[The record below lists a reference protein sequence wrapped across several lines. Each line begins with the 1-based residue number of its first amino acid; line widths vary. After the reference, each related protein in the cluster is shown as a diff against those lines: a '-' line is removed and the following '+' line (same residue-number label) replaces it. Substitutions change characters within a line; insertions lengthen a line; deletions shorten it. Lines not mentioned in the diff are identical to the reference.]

1 MYEIFLHLLELKNV
15 RPADVARATGLHP
28 SVFTDWKKGKSNP
41 KHDKMQ
47 KIADYFGVTVDY
59 LMGNEKAPAA
69 GADLSTDEA
78 ELLRLFRSLNA
89 SGRSLALVQV
99 RNLARLPEYTDKNKE
114 SCVSSAG

>member
-1 MYEIFLHLLELKNV
+1 MYEIFSQLLELKNV

-47 KIADYFGVTVDY
+47 KIADFFGVTVDY

-69 GADLSTDEA
+69 GVDLTADEM
-78 ELLRLFRSLNA
+78 ELLQLFRLLNA
-89 SGRSLALVQV
+89 LGRSQALTQV
-99 RNLARLPEYTDKNKE
+99 RNLSQLAEYTDKREKSYISE
-114 SCVSSAG
+114 TG